1 MVISGLVVDT
11 FADDTDDVVAS
22 LDAREGVEVHEVV
35 GTKVVVTLESETVD
49 SSAAAAEAFQEISG
63 VLSVGLAYVNFEEDP
78 SLA

>member
-22 LDAREGVEVHEVV
+22 LGAREGVKVHEVV

>member
-11 FADDTDDVVAS
+11 FADDTDDVVS
-22 LDAREGVEVHEVV
+22 CLNAREGVEVHEVV

-49 SSAAAAEAFQEISG
+49 SSAAAAEAFQEIAG

>member
-22 LDAREGVEVHEVV
+22 LGAREGVEVHEVV

>member
-11 FADDTDDVVAS
+11 YADDTDKVAAA
-22 LDAREGVEVHEVV
+22 LAARDGVEVHEVV

-49 SSAAAAEAFQEISG
+49 TSADAAQALQEICG
-63 VLSVGLAYVNFEEDP
+63 VLSVGLAYANFEDDP

>member
-11 FADDTDDVVAS
+11 FADDTVEIVAS
-22 LDAREGVEVHEVV
+22 LGAREGVEVHEVV

>member
-11 FADDTDDVVAS
+11 FADDTDDVVAF
-22 LDAREGVEVHEVV
+22 LGAREGVEVHEVV

>member
-22 LDAREGVEVHEVV
+22 LSAREGVEVHEVV
-35 GTKVVVTLESETVD
+35 DTKVVVTLESETVD

>member
-22 LDAREGVEVHEVV
+22 LSAREGVEVHEVV